1 MHPSRT
7 RISCRIASIAPPS
20 RRKASTSGSAWD
32 KAAKAKGIYH
42 GRKPSVPVERVR
54 EMRAAA
60 PGPTAIPRIWRAAS
74 ARSSEGSLL
83 RVGWSGR
90 RDPDFNLSLAAGGT
104 PAKPA
109 PVDDVREAAAA
120 CANGRTRSAVVTDLA
135 PCNHVP

>member
-1 MHPSRT
+1 MHPSGT

-60 PGPTAIPRIWRAAS
+60 HGPTAIGKAFGTLPENVHHVSSDMARRLGPIFRGLSTAGGVERAA
-74 ARSSEGSLL
+74 
-83 RVGWSGR
+83 
-90 RDPDFNLSLAAGGT
+90 
-104 PAKPA
+104 
-109 PVDDVREAAAA
+109 
-120 CANGRTRSAVVTDLA
+120 
-135 PCNHVP
+135 